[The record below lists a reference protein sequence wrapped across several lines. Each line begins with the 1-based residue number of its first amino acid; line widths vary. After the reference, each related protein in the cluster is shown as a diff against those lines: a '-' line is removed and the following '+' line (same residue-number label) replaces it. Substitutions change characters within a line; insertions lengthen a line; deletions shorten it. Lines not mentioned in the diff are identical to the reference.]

1 MAKTISKTI
10 TGSVYYSAASFASA
24 NPLTIATN
32 GAILAGAG
40 VGNALSLASGKE
52 WTVVNDGTISAASGY
67 GISTELAT
75 ITNNGLIASG
85 SLYGV
90 KLVGDPTLAH
100 SVIINSG
107 TITDSYIGATNN
119 HYSAVDL
126 ASAGEL
132 TNQSGGLISGAS
144 NGVLTYAGSNGALP
158 NAITNLG
165 RIEGGSYGI
174 SAAGKLTLDNTGLI
188 TGGSF
193 GVVGAHY
200 GAGTN
205 AGANVVTNSAGGT
218 IEGGQYGL
226 VVGGNNSTVVNAGTI
241 GGASYSVIFKRGPQ
255 SGYTGLLTD
264 EPGAVFAGAVN
275 GGATLGIGAVLE
287 LASGASTGTLT
298 GLGLNTGFYDMAGVS
313 VNVGAHWSLTG
324 SNSLA
329 AGYTLTDAGRL
340 TLASV
345 LAGTGTIAFSGTGVV
360 LTAEK
365 GDAPQQSIAH
375 FKGNTVA
382 LIGVHETIAS
392 FGGGHLTLGTLGG
405 AANITLAV
413 AGSYTTGN
421 FTAVY
426 ASGETVLTAC
436 YAAGTEIETAQG
448 PVAVEHL
455 RAGMRLRTASGA
467 LRRLRWL
474 GQRHHAA
481 AEVAARD
488 ELRPVRIAAGSLGD
502 GLPRRDLRLSP
513 EHALL
518 LDGVLV
524 PAIQLLGVPGI
535 TQEAAGAVTYFHVE
549 LDTHDAILAEG
560 AAAETYIDAHSGA
573 VFDNADTRPTP
584 PVTIPCAPRIVSGP
598 VLGDIRRRLGAP
610 ETQRA
615 AGPRQ
620 TTAAVLGHVETC
632 IPGHIAG
639 WALQPDAPEAPV
651 HLLIAADGIPCGTA
665 LANGFRFDLRRAG
678 LGQGNAAFSFTG
690 PIPAQARSIS
700 VTRQDDGTHLPGSPF
715 TLAA

>member
-1 MAKTISKTI
+1 MAKTISTTI
-10 TGSVYYSAASFASA
+10 KGNVSYSLAAD
-24 NPLTIATN
+24 NPLTITSY
-32 GAILAGAG
+32 GAILAST
-40 VGNALSLASGKE
+40 GNALSLASGIE
-52 WTVVNDGTISAASGY
+52 WTVVNEGSISAAN
-67 GISTELAT
+67 GIGVTASVAT
-75 ITNNGLIASG
+75 ILNSGVINANGTG
-85 SLYGV
+85 RYGV
-90 KLVGDPTLAH
+90 WLRGNATLAD
-100 SVIINSG
+100 SVVVNSG
-107 TITDSYIGATNN
+107 TITDAL
-119 HYSAVDL
+119 YSASQPNAYGAVYIQG
-126 ASAGEL
+126 AGEV
-132 TNQSGGLISGAS
+132 TNAAGGLLSGAA
-144 NGVLTYAGSNGALP
+144 NGVMGFY
-158 NAITNLG
+158 
-165 RIEGGSYGI
+165 
-174 SAAGKLTLDNTGLI
+174 K
-188 TGGSF
+188 
-193 GVVGAHY
+193 
-200 GAGTN
+200 GTFEL
-205 AGANVVTNSAGGT
+205 S
-218 IEGGQYGL
+218 
-226 VVGGNNSTVVNAGTI
+226 VVNAGTI
-241 GGASYSVIFKRGPQ
+241 IGPTIDGVSSGGKLSLVNSGTIIGGDSGVVAQNPNGTSPGGNVVTNIAGGVIAGSKYGISMTGSSTLTNAGTV
-255 SGYTGLLTD
+255 SGSADSILFTPGGTD
-264 EPGAVFAGAVN
+264 RLIVDPGAVFSGKVN
-275 GGATLGIGAVLE
+275 GGNAIGSGTLSTLE
-287 LASGASTGTLT
+287 LASSAGTGTGTLT
-298 GLGLNTGFYDMAGVS
+298 GLGASTGLYNFGAVTVDP
-313 VNVGAHWSLTG
+313 GAHWSLNGAST
-324 SNSLA
+324 LA
-329 AGYTLTDAGRL
+329 AGATLTDSGSL
-340 TLASV
+340 TIASS
-345 LAGTGTIAFSGTGVV
+345 LAGTGTIALANNGLLAIGSGVSLTPTLTG
-360 LTAEK
+360 LKNGTLLLPGNETAT
-365 GDAPQQSIAH
+365 GL
-375 FKGNTVA
+375 V
-382 LIGVHETIAS
+382 
-392 FGGGHLTLGTLGG
+392 GGKLTLSGSES
-405 AANITLAV
+405 ITLSI
-413 AGSYTTGN
+413 AGSYTLSD
-421 FTAVY
+421 FKFSY
-426 ASGETVLTAC
+426 ISGVGTVLVAC